1 MADRRGARGRVGRVP
16 LRLLWTCLASL
27 ACAAAKRTHNSGCRY
42 GSEPGFWQRLSWD
55 EYPNR
60 ASEFSVPYMTRLEN
74 TPESPWP
81 RSPVEA
87 ADAPFGSAFRT
98 LRRACQ
104 PRPLLRRAAFS
115 ERFVRNATIVL
126 LGDSVDGQLLA
137 QACTQAADRG
147 VGGWAA
153 YVHGHAAVNY
163 CSLPSGLHLVQ
174 KYVTRHGVDVDATQV
189 ADAAAFIAGDDSAAA
204 TAHEERAGAASLAAR
219 PPEAARIAE
228 AVASAG
234 GKPALVVLSPSI
246 YWVLLNLAP
255 EHAKLARAGLN
266 ATAAAA
272 LSDADAS
279 PPVLPVAEV
288 EAFARSTEELVRTVR
303 RAFPGVPVVMHTST
317 EVLTD
322 CATGMHPID
331 SQKAWARRTYVA
343 ALNAATRV
351 VAHAARAPLVDF
363 ELLGAAFAPAQLLW
377 DSQHPRGF
385 FQLEVLNIY
394 LNLAQQ
400 LRGRGNAPPPVDDDG
415 QDDDAQQR

>member
-1 MADRRGARGRVGRVP
+1 VVK
-16 LRLLWTCLASL
+16 LVLISL
-27 ACAAAKRTHNSGCRY
+27 ACADAARTHDGGCRY
-42 GSEPGFWQRLSWD
+42 GSEPDFWQRLSWD
-55 EYPNR
+55 EYPSR
-60 ASEFSVPYMTRLEN
+60 ASVFGVPYMTRLEN
-74 TPESPWP
+74 TTESPWP

-87 ADAPFGSAFRT
+87 SDAPFGSAFRT

-115 ERFVRNATIVL
+115 PSFVRNTTIVL

-147 VGGWAA
+147 VAGWAA
-153 YVHGHAAVNY
+153 YVHSHAAVNY

-174 KYVTRHGVDVDATQV
+174 KYVTHHSVASDNAQV
-189 ADAAAFIAGDDSAAA
+189 AAAAAFIAGDDSAAA

-228 AVASAG
+228 AVASTG

-246 YWVLLNLAP
+246 YWVLLSLVTT
-255 EHAKLARAGLN
+255 HAWLARAGLN

-272 LSDADAS
+272 LSDVDAS
-279 PPVLPVAEV
+279 PPVLPAVEV
-288 EAFARSTEELVRTVR
+288 EAFVRSTEELVRTVR
-303 RAFPGVPVVMHTST
+303 RAFPGVPIVMHTST
-317 EVLTD
+317 EALTD
-322 CATGMHPID
+322 CATGMHPIE
-331 SQKAWARRTYVA
+331 SQKVWARRAYVA
-343 ALNAATRV
+343 ALNAATRA

-385 FQLEVLNIY
+385 FQLEVLNTY
-394 LNLAQQ
+394 LNLAEQ
-400 LRGRGNAPPPVDDDG
+400 LSRRGDATPVEDG